1 MVDDDKSPGP
11 EAVGFARSPRLW
23 PVPKGQLAVAR
34 FLGCLWLRLFGWKL
48 QTLPTVVPL
57 KFVFIAAPH
66 TSGWD
71 LPFMLAT
78 AYALGIRISWFGKH
92 TLFGHSLGWLMRWLG
107 GIPIDRRAPHEVVRR
122 TAEMFRACER
132 MVLAVP
138 PEGTR
143 RKVKYWKSGFY
154 YVSLQSG
161 APIGL
166 GFLDYEKKLCG
177 LGPLIS
183 PTGDVR
189 RDMDKIRAF
198 YGEIRGKNQQ
208 LESEPRLKEEDAR
221 YPDARSELVQ
231 TDL

>member
-1 MVDDDKSPGP
+1 
-11 EAVGFARSPRLW
+11 
-23 PVPKGQLAVAR
+23 
-34 FLGCLWLRLFGWKL
+34 
-48 QTLPTVVPL
+48 LPAALPP

-92 TLFGHSLGWLMRWLG
+92 ALFTPWLGWLMRGLG
-107 GIPIDRRAPHEVVRR
+107 GIPIDRGAPHEVVRR
-122 TAEMFRACER
+122 TAEMFRARER
-132 MVLAVP
+132 LVLAIP

-143 RKVKYWKSGFY
+143 RKVTHWKSGFY
-154 YVSLQSG
+154 YISLRSG

-177 LGPLIS
+177 LGPLIA

-189 RDMDKIRAF
+189 RDMDEIRAF
-198 YGEIRGKNQQ
+198 YRPIRGKHRE
-208 LESEPRLKEEDAR
+208 LESEPRLKEEDEPLR
-221 YPDARSELVQ
+221 GERHDDVREV
-231 TDL
+231 

>member
-1 MVDDDKSPGP
+1 
-11 EAVGFARSPRLW
+11 
-23 PVPKGQLAVAR
+23 VAR
-34 FLGCLWLRLFGWKL
+34 FLGRLWLRLFGWTL
-48 QTLPTVVPL
+48 QTPPAVVPL

-78 AYALGIRISWFGKH
+78 AAALGIRISWFGKH
-92 TLFGHSLGWLMRWLG
+92 TLFGPSCGWLMRRLG
-107 GIPIDRRAPHEVVRR
+107 GIPIDRRAPHDVVQR
-122 TAEMFRACER
+122 TAEMFRARDR

-154 YVSLQSG
+154 HIALQSG

-166 GFLDYEKKLCG
+166 GFLDYERKRCG
-177 LGPLIS
+177 LGPLVS

-189 RDMDKIRAF
+189 RDMDEIRAF
-198 YGEIRGKNQQ
+198 YRQIRGRNRE
-208 LESEPRLKEEDAR
+208 LESEPRLEEEDALPSVAETSMGPAAGGPVYR
-221 YPDARSELVQ
+221 KDSTRL
-231 TDL
+231 